1 MGRTAK
7 HKPQRNDSD
16 TKPPSVFAE
25 MPTISLLEAVVT
37 KDPRWHW
44 LEAAWDA
51 SDDESVRELAEFVRE
66 HRATHWPMSSPGTY
80 ARSALSPAAVAART
94 PSSWT
99 PRASSGQ

>member
-7 HKPQRNDSD
+7 HKTRDNDTD
-16 TKPPSVFAE
+16 AKPPSVFAN

-51 SDDESVRELAEFVRE
+51 SEQVLAAETSGEGQPSTVWSDGSSHLSSYQQQ
-66 HRATHWPMSSPGTY
+66 HRIQT
-80 ARSALSPAAVAART
+80 
-94 PSSWT
+94 
-99 PRASSGQ
+99 

>member
-7 HKPQRNDSD
+7 HKTRNDSD
-16 TKPPSVFAE
+16 AKPPSVFAE

-51 SDDESVRELAEFVRE
+51 SDDESVRELAGHVR
-66 HRATHWPMSSPGTY
+66 RICAQPGGSSSEEPVIVDPE
-80 ARSALSPAAVAART
+80 SE
-94 PSSWT
+94 
-99 PRASSGQ
+99 